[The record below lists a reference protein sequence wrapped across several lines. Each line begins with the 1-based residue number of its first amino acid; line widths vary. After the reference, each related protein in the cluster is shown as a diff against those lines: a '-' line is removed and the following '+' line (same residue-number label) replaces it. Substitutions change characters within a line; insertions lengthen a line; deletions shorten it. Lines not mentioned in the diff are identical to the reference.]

1 MKKDENKEMKFEE
14 ALDRLESIINNL
26 QDGDMSLDESLGAFQ
41 EGVGL
46 VRACQSKLDSAEAK
60 INMLIK
66 DENGKETQI
75 THGNFINFLT
85 S

>member
-66 DENGKETQI
+66 DENGKLNEI
-75 THGNFINFLT
+75 PFDME
-85 S
+85 SDK